1 MADQLTGLLSP
12 VLRSRRMA
20 AVTPFLGH
28 GPLLD
33 IGCGTGALAR
43 DVDST
48 RYLGVDQDEE
58 SIAIAKNLFPAH
70 RFLTLAEFAQSHNEN
85 QFERIVGLAVI
96 EHVEDPQKWLTWLR
110 TLLKPGGQV
119 VLTTPHPSVR
129 QLHEFGGRIG
139 LFSREGARE
148 HQELINRR
156 RMIQL
161 AETSGFRVR
170 HFRRFLSGCN
180 QLFVLEPVR

>member
-1 MADQLTGLLSP
+1 
-12 VLRSRRMA
+12 MA
-20 AVTPFLGH
+20 AVTPFLSQ

-58 SIAIAKNLFPAH
+58 SIAIARNLFPAH
-70 RFLTLAEFAQSHNEN
+70 RFLTLAEFAQSQNEN

-96 EHVEDPQKWLTWLR
+96 EHVEDPQRWLGWLR
-110 TLLKPGGQV
+110 TLLRPTGQV
-119 VLTTPHPSVR
+119 VLTTPHPSIR
-129 QLHEFGGRIG
+129 QLHEFGGHIG
-139 LFSREGARE
+139 LFSREAAKE
-148 HQELINRR
+148 HRELINRD

-161 AETSGFRVR
+161 AENSGFRIR
-170 HFRRFLSGCN
+170 HFRRFLLGCN
-180 QLFVLEPVR
+180 QLFVLEPAGG